1 MIEKLLVNMTK
12 KGWRK
17 GFDTLKPTTQAG
29 LIGLH
34 LDRLDTINEDLD
46 DESLNFISDL
56 VRALLEEDK

>member
-1 MIEKLLVNMTK
+1 MTK

-29 LIGLH
+29 LIRLH